1 MNPFFKSNPLNI
13 LIVEDNPGDFLL
25 LKESIAMSSIVA
37 NEIQLADTLESA
49 IEQLKQSKP
58 DIVFLDLF
66 LPDSSGLGSFRQLK
80 EYMPHSAVI
89 ILSGL
94 SDTSIALEAISQG
107 AQDFLGKGEFDEK
120 LLEKTV
126 MYSLER
132 KSLAR
137 QQALFRVLIERS
149 PDIKTLISLEGT
161 ILYGTPA
168 VTSVLGYTESDY
180 IGCNEKE
187 IVHPADANRL
197 FDVINQTI
205 ADPEHIGRVQIR
217 VRHKDGHYLWCDEI
231 ITNLL
236 HDPYV
241 NAIVCNFWD
250 ITKEKEAEEKIR
262 TSEEK
267 YRQIFYDNSFPM
279 FLYDPATLNILE
291 CNNATLLQYGYTR
304 EEFLELSILDI
315 RPPEDIDLVKKDI
328 DGNSRTDE
336 TGNRVWRH
344 CRKNGE
350 VMMVEVYIYTIEY
363 AGKKVRQAQIHDI
376 TERLR
381 LRAAL
386 EEFRLQ
392 QQRAVTQATI
402 KGQEKEREQLGIEL
416 HDNINQILA
425 TAKLYLDFS
434 MTSDEV
440 NKDVLLKSKEFIV
453 LAANEIRKL
462 SQTLLPPSLEEFGL
476 ITALNELVH
485 PLTATASFIIET
497 EWDSFPET
505 KFEKEQKLTIYRIV
519 QEQLNN
525 IIKHAKAKEVT
536 ISLCLD
542 EKGESLELSIKDD
555 GEGFDQAEKRN
566 GVGLRNITS
575 RAGLF
580 SGVVNIYSRP
590 GAGCEL
596 KVIFPV
602 QGGNIRSATTLQR
615 NNQLK

>member
-1 MNPFFKSNPLNI
+1 MNPFFKANPLNI

-25 LKESIAMSSIVA
+25 LKESIAMSAIVS
-37 NEIQLADTLESA
+37 NDIQLADTLESA

-66 LPDSSGLGSFRQLK
+66 LPDSSGLASFRQLR

-94 SDTSIALEAISQG
+94 SDTNIALEAIAQG

-120 LLEKTV
+120 LLEKTI

-149 PDIKTLISLEGT
+149 PDIKTLISPEGT

-168 VTSVLGYTESDY
+168 ITTVLGYRESEF

-187 IVHPADANRL
+187 IIHPADATNL
-197 FDVINQTI
+197 FAVINQTI
-205 ADPEHIGRVQIR
+205 ADPQHIGRIQVR
-217 VRHKDGHYLWCDEI
+217 VRHKDGHYLWCDEV

-250 ITKEKEAEEKIR
+250 ITKEKEAEDKIR
-262 TSEEK
+262 KSEEK

-279 FLYDPATLNILE
+279 FLYDFDTLNILE
-291 CNNATLLQYGYTR
+291 CNDATLVQYGYTR

-315 RPPEDIDLVKKDI
+315 RPPEDINLVKNNIAGKS
-328 DGNSRTDE
+328 NE
-336 TGNRVWRH
+336 MGNRIWRH
-344 CRKNGE
+344 RRKNGE
-350 VMMVEVYIYTIEY
+350 VIMVEVYIYTIEY
-363 AGKKVRQAQIHDI
+363 AGKKVRQAQIHDV

-381 LRAAL
+381 LSAAL
-386 EEFRLQ
+386 EDFRIKQ
-392 QQRAVTQATI
+392 QKAVTQATI

-434 MTSDEV
+434 MTSGEV
-440 NKDVLLKSKEFIV
+440 DKDVLLKSKEFIV

-462 SQTLLPPSLEEFGL
+462 SHTLLPPSLEEFGL
-476 ITALNELVH
+476 VTAMNELVH

-497 EWDSFPET
+497 EWDSFPEAR
-505 KFEKEQKLTIYRIV
+505 FEKEQKLTIYRIV

-525 IIKHAKAKEVT
+525 IIKHAKAKKVI

-542 EKGESLELSIKDD
+542 EKAEGLELSIRDD

-580 SGVVNIYSRP
+580 GGVVNIFSNP
-590 GAGCEL
+590 GEGCEL

-602 QGGNIRSATTLQR
+602 HAGNLLTTNAT
-615 NNQLK
+615 K